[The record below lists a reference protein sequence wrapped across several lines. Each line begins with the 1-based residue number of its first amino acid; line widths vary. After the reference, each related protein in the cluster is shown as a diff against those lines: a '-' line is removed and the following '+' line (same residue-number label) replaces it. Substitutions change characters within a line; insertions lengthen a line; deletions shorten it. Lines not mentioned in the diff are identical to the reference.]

1 MALKTYME
9 YKDEPVTQQDLH
21 IATIAFGF
29 IVGFICWSISTA
41 WSQTHKL
48 SIYTVLIWSEIVV
61 CWIFAV
67 ICWLYII
74 GTIQHSFAFF
84 FAILTC
90 WALYVVI
97 AFVIPSTASCTI
109 TFLLQIICSRI
120 VLLWGDRRDQA
131 MLKYGVALLITLIN
145 LSVYC
150 IWIPARLQV
159 SERYIRIN
167 EVWDRCEKCIYL
179 VVDALLNYLFIRT
192 VNRQLVKNGL
202 DRYRPL
208 VRFNSRLILLSI
220 GMDVFII
227 GMMSLKQS
235 FVYMSVHPVA
245 YLVKL
250 QIEMTMS
257 DLIVDISTAKPSRS
271 ALTKAWK
278 DGLQI
283 AVQTQTT
290 TTAVQIVDEL
300 AGSEPAMRTTRTP
313 ARPDLQSRLEKMR
326 RERKERKEAQQA
338 AASGDIRIDMAR
350 GRRGSDASFD
360 DEKIE
365 MDDVETWEPDIASLP
380 RDSHAGGGVRFV
392 LSDDVDQKR

>member
-1 MALKTYME
+1 MAFKTYME
-9 YKDEPVTQQDLH
+9 YKDEPVTQQALH

-29 IVGFICWSISTA
+29 VIGFICWSVSTA
-41 WSQTHKL
+41 WRQTHKF
-48 SIYTVLIWSEIVV
+48 SVYTVLIWSEIVV

-90 WALYVVI
+90 WALQVQ
-97 AFVIPSTASCTI
+97 
-109 TFLLQIICSRI
+109 FLLQIICSRI

-131 MLKYGVALLITLIN
+131 MLKYGVAALITAIN

-150 IWIPARLQV
+150 IWVPARLQV
-159 SERYIRIN
+159 SERYVKIN

-227 GMMSLKQS
+227 GMMSL
-235 FVYMSVHPVA
+235 
-245 YLVKL
+245 
-250 QIEMTMS
+250 IEMTMS
-257 DLIVDISTAKPSRS
+257 DLIVDISTPKPSRS

-300 AGSEPAMRTTRTP
+300 ASSEPAMRTTRTP

-338 AASGDIRIDMAR
+338 AANGDIRIDMAR
-350 GRRGSDASFD
+350 GRRGSDASYD

-365 MDDVETWEPDIASLP
+365 MDDVETWEPDIARLP
-380 RDSHAGGGVRFV
+380 RDSHAGGGGIRFV
-392 LSDDVDQKR
+392 LSDDTDEKR